1 MDRIEE
7 RLRKHA
13 IKAQSLSAMYA
24 EKARIATEEYQQYK
38 MNPIHDEKMDQIQ
51 NIDQLKKITNV
62 LHTKGTRKKSIH
74 KKYKKA

>member
-51 NIDQLKKITNV
+51 NIDQLKNV